1 MKFLKVFLLII
12 VAMFTF
18 GSAMAQV
25 SVRARVGGPYPHHY
39 HHHHIRHHRYH
50 HRY

>member
-12 VAMFTF
+12 VAMFTV

-25 SVRARVGGPYPHHY
+25 VVRARVGGPYQHHY
-39 HHHHIRHHRYH
+39 HHRHYRHHHYYH
-50 HRY
+50 HN